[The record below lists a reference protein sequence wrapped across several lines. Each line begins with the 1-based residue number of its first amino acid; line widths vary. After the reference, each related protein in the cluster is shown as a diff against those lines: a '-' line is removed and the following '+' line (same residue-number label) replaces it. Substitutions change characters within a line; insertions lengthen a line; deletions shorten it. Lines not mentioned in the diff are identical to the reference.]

1 MMNSYLDLGEGPGD
15 RPFPS
20 PAVRLGRCDA
30 HHQRRQSS
38 DRETGRSWR
47 VFAAD
52 GRPLVSGSSHGGGFS
67 ASDNDRTRRG
77 YSFGKLGA
85 DAVVYFPWDVD
96 RTFWE
101 VLDVDHGK
109 LLRNA
114 VLWATNEP
122 APVSVKGAGVLDL
135 SIWPQKNSMT
145 VHLVNLTNPMMMKG
159 PVREIIPVPRQQVRI
174 LIPHRA
180 ASPRSTCWWQS
191 RRFPIGKTRDS
202 IDLEIP
208 AIDLHEVIAIDFA
221 S

>member
-1 MMNSYLDLGEGPGD
+1 
-15 RPFPS
+15 
-20 PAVRLGRCDA
+20 
-30 HHQRRQSS
+30 
-38 DRETGRSWR
+38 
-47 VFAAD
+47 
-52 GRPLVSGSSHGGGFS
+52 
-67 ASDNDRTRRG
+67 
-77 YSFGKLGA
+77 
-85 DAVVYFPWDVD
+85 VYFPWDVD

-114 VLWATNEP
+114 VRWATNEP

-135 SIWPQKNSMT
+135 SIWRQKNSLT

-159 PVREIIPVPRQQVRI
+159 PLREIIPVSRQQVRI
-174 LIPHRA
+174 LIPNSQHIA
-180 ASPRSTCWWQS
+180 KVHLLVAKQS
-191 RRFPIGKTRDS
+191 IPYRQDKDS